1 MFVRWSTKSVRKFL
15 QTPLQ
20 QTGHLPPVGISA
32 DKGTYKHRTRQFLS
46 YLTIMPGGNNLLEV
60 LTCGQPVVTQGSSGL
75 ELAKN
80 MKKGFDYVGIVS
92 IQIESGV

>member
-1 MFVRWSTKSVRKFL
+1 M
-15 QTPLQ
+15 
-20 QTGHLPPVGISA
+20 GISA

-92 IQIESGV
+92 IQIESGVFDAVYFHRSIEEHLGQLYKL